1 MEQFFNVLSMIDN
14 ISGVISA
21 VLAVLIYVNLRRK
34 EPITVKLIHKDL
46 VVSEFSIP
54 HEVFSRAELL
64 GRLGMFSSS
73 PRFKV
78 TQMSNPITLE
88 CIDRCTLG
96 KTSTI
101 VLELE
106 DDEVDQFQ

>member
-1 MEQFFNVLSMIDN
+1 MEQFFNMLSMVDN
-14 ISGVISA
+14 ICGVISA
-21 VLAVLIYVNLRRK
+21 ILSVKIYLNLRQK
-34 EPITVKLIHKDL
+34 NPITVKLIHGHLL
-46 VVSEFSIP
+46 VREFSIP

-96 KTSTI
+96 KTNTI

>member
-1 MEQFFNVLSMIDN
+1 MEQFFDVLSMVDN

-34 EPITVKLIHKDL
+34 TPITVKLIHGDL
-46 VVSEFSIP
+46 LIREFSIP

-88 CIDRCTLG
+88 CIDQCTLG